1 MTPKRF
7 TDEQKDI
14 LLKNPNT
21 AYVSDSVIKF
31 TQEFKV
37 KLVEAV
43 NQGVP
48 VRRFIQEAGYDGWG
62 DGHSGNSGGMAVR
75 FAYDMLH
82 TPELFPYEH
91 GAMSYLVGDEGY
103 HDDRSDVHEAV
114 EAYKAKKKSE

>member
-48 VRRFIQEAGYDGWG
+48 VRRLRKEAGYD
-62 DGHSGNSGGMAVR
+62 
-75 FAYDMLH
+75 
-82 TPELFPYEH
+82 
-91 GAMSYLVGDEGY
+91 
-103 HDDRSDVHEAV
+103 
-114 EAYKAKKKSE
+114 